1 MTTHIIKHITVK
13 GCQVP
18 VYAPTK
24 KEFQVS
30 IDVTRIITG
39 VIFGSLLT
47 AVGAIPFLI

>member
-1 MTTHIIKHITVK
+1 MTTHIIKHVTIK
-13 GCQVP
+13 GCLVP
-18 VYAPTK
+18 VYAPK
-24 KEFQVS
+24 QKIQVS

>member
-1 MTTHIIKHITVK
+1 MTTHIIKHVTIK

-18 VYAPTK
+18 VYASV
-24 KEFQVS
+24 KERQVS
-30 IDVTRIITG
+30 IDVNRIITG

>member
-1 MTTHIIKHITVK
+1 MNTHIIKHVTVK
-13 GCQVP
+13 GYQVP
-18 VYAPTK
+18 VYAPK
-24 KEFQVS
+24 KELQVS

>member
-1 MTTHIIKHITVK
+1 MNTQIIKHVTVK
-13 GCQVP
+13 GYQVP

-24 KEFQVS
+24 ELQVS

>member
-1 MTTHIIKHITVK
+1 MNTQIIKHVTIK

-18 VYAPTK
+18 VYAPR

>member
-1 MTTHIIKHITVK
+1 MTTHIIKHVTIK

-24 KEFQVS
+24 VS

>member
-1 MTTHIIKHITVK
+1 MNTHIIKRVTVK
-13 GCQVP
+13 GYQVP

-24 KEFQVS
+24 KELQVS

>member
-1 MTTHIIKHITVK
+1 MNTHIIKYVTVK
-13 GCQVP
+13 GYQVP
-18 VYAPTK
+18 VYAPK
-24 KEFQVS
+24 MNLQVS

>member
-1 MTTHIIKHITVK
+1 MTTHIIKHVTIK

-18 VYAPTK
+18 VYAPNR

>member
-1 MTTHIIKHITVK
+1 MPTRIIKHVTIK

-18 VYAPTK
+18 VYAPQ
-24 KEFQVS
+24 KEHQVS

-47 AVGAIPFLI
+47 VVGSIPFLI

>member
-1 MTTHIIKHITVK
+1 MTTQIIKHVTVR
-13 GCQVP
+13 GYQVP
-18 VYAPTK
+18 VYAPK
-24 KEFQVS
+24 KELQVS

>member
-1 MTTHIIKHITVK
+1 MNTQIIKHVTVK
-13 GCQVP
+13 GYQVP
-18 VYAPTK
+18 VYAPK
-24 KEFQVS
+24 KELQVS

>member
-1 MTTHIIKHITVK
+1 MTTHIIKHVTIR

-39 VIFGSLLT
+39 VILGSLLT

>member
-1 MTTHIIKHITVK
+1 MTTHIIKHVTIK

-30 IDVTRIITG
+30 INVTRIVTG

>member
-1 MTTHIIKHITVK
+1 MTTQIIKHVTVK
-13 GCQVP
+13 GYQVP
-18 VYAPTK
+18 VYAPK
-24 KEFQVS
+24 KELKVS

>member
-1 MTTHIIKHITVK
+1 MTTQIIKHVNIK

>member
-1 MTTHIIKHITVK
+1 MNPPILNHVTVK
-13 GCQVP
+13 GYQVP
-18 VYAPTK
+18 VYAPR

-47 AVGAIPFLI
+47 AVGAIPFLL

>member
-1 MTTHIIKHITVK
+1 MTTHIIKHVIIK

-24 KEFQVS
+24 KEFQGS

>member
-1 MTTHIIKHITVK
+1 MTTHIIKHVTVK

-18 VYAPTK
+18 VYAPV
-24 KEFQVS
+24 KERQVS
-30 IDVTRIITG
+30 IDINRIITG

>member
-1 MTTHIIKHITVK
+1 MTTHIIKHVTIK
-13 GCQVP
+13 GYQMP
-18 VYAPTK
+18 VYAPK
-24 KEFQVS
+24 KERQIS

>member
-1 MTTHIIKHITVK
+1 MNTHIIKHVPVK

-18 VYAPTK
+18 VYAPK
-24 KEFQVS
+24 KELQVG

-39 VIFGSLLT
+39 VIIGSLLT